1 VSPIIVDNAPDPGY
15 DRDLLAAKIK
25 WEGGV
30 LSTLEYGLRSEDIA
44 DPDLRVQWQ
53 ALETLYAE
61 IRPLIVEFRRCLE
74 GQVRPAGRREVGP

>member
-1 VSPIIVDNAPDPGY
+1 M
-15 DRDLLAAKIK
+15 
-25 WEGGV
+25 
-30 LSTLEYGLRSEDIA
+30 SEPTYTSESA
-44 DPDLRVQWQ
+44 VPDLRVQWQ